1 VPATEPRYQRLE
13 RDARREQ
20 ILAAARRLYAEQGAA
35 AVSTSAVA
43 REAGVTRGLL
53 HHHFGTKRD
62 LELEVIRSMLRWPAG
77 PEPADGPG
85 STQERLA
92 EATDRWLAMLERH
105 REPWLLAQGM
115 GSDPEVHAI
124 LEQSRASHVQRL
136 AEALSP
142 GDERPELLAA
152 LRAYSGF
159 AEAASLEWLV
169 RDRLTRRQ
177 LRTLLLDGLDNL
189 VTAVLPAVVAA
200 KEGES

>member
-20 ILAAARRLYAEQGAA
+20 ILAAARRLYAERGAA

-62 LELEVIRSMLRWPAG
+62 LELEVIRSMLRYPSG
-77 PEPADGPG
+77 PEPAPA
-85 STQERLA
+85 ERIEVA
-92 EATDRWLAMLERH
+92 MDRWLEMLERH

-124 LEQSRASHVQRL
+124 LESAREAHVGRL
-136 AEALSP
+136 AAVIAP
-142 GDERPELLAA
+142 GDERPELRAV
-152 LRAYSGF
+152 LRAYAGL
-159 AEAASLEWLV
+159 AEASSLEWLV
-169 RDRLTRRQ
+169 RDRLTREQ
-177 LRTLLLDGLDNL
+177 LRTLLLRSLDTL
-189 VTAVLPAVVAA
+189 AGPVLDAVAA
-200 KEGES
+200 TREETP